1 VDQNRIHP
9 TTFNADTQIPNFTE
23 IHSVLVNH
31 GHTDKNILHFIQSFY
46 AACTMQTK
54 TEN

>member
-9 TTFNADTQIPNFTE
+9 TTFNADPQIPNFTE
-23 IHSVLVNH
+23 IHSGLVNQ
-31 GHTDKNILHFIQSFY
+31 GHTDKNFLHFKSFY
-46 AACTMQTK
+46 ATRTMQTK